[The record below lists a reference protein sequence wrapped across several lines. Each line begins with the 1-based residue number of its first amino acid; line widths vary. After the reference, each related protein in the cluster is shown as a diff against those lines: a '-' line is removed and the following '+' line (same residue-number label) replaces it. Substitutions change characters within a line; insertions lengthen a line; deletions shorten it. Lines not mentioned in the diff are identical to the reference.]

1 MHTIKIIISSN
12 NNIQFNLKSDNM
24 KKILGKIERIRTRGM
39 ATLKLERDSP
49 FFRYNG
55 NTFPVDSFGTPS
67 YKCRI
72 TLIIRNKKVHF
83 TINDVL

>member
-1 MHTIKIIISSN
+1 
-12 NNIQFNLKSDNM
+12 M
-24 KKILGKIERIRTRGM
+24 KKILDKIDRIRSRGR
-39 ATLKLERDSP
+39 ATLKVERNSP

-55 NTFPVDSFGTPS
+55 NTFAVDSIGTPG

-83 TINDVL
+83 TVNDII

>member
-1 MHTIKIIISSN
+1 
-12 NNIQFNLKSDNM
+12 M
-24 KKILGKIERIRTRGM
+24 KKILDKIERIRNRGM
-39 ATLKLERDSP
+39 ATLKLEKSSP

-55 NTFPVDSFGTPS
+55 NTFPVESIDEPG

-83 TINDVL
+83 TIHDVL